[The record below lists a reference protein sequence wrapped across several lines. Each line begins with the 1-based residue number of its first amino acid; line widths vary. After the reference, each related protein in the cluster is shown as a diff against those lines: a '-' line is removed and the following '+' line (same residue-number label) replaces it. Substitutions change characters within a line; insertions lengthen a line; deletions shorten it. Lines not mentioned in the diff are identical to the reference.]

1 MNEAES
7 AGLSVGSTGKFPTKV
22 IKNFDQPWR
31 TISMD
36 PAYPGQEPS
45 VCDTLALAAQYRDA
59 AVKLGAISP
68 KLAHLPVHLLALHSV
83 ELYLDA
89 LLLAKG
95 LDHKTIRGFQHDLGE
110 QSRVAIDAGLVL
122 RKRTA
127 AHLATLSS
135 TREYDAVRYG
145 PRQAFKLSQVNR
157 VMATLDEVSQKVRRV
172 LRPVP

>member
-1 MNEAES
+1 
-7 AGLSVGSTGKFPTKV
+7 
-22 IKNFDQPWR
+22 
-31 TISMD
+31 MD

-45 VCDTLALAAQYRDA
+45 VRDTLALAAQYRDA
-59 AVKLGAISP
+59 AVKLGATLP

-95 LDHKTIRGFQHDLGE
+95 LDHKTIRGLQHDLGE
-110 QSRVAIDAGLVL
+110 RSRVAIDAGLVL

-127 AHLATLSS
+127 AHLVTLYS
-135 TREYDAVRYG
+135 TREYDTVRYG
-145 PRQAFKLSQVNR
+145 PTRAATFSQVNR
-157 VMATLDEVSQKVRRV
+157 VMATLDEISQKVRRM